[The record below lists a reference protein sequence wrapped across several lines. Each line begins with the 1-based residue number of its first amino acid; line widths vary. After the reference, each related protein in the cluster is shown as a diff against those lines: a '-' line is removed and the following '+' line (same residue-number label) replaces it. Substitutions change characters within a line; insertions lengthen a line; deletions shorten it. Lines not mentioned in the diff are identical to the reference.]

1 MDFKSDIDL
10 IHHGEEDHHDH
21 DHDDQDHDQKKPI
34 KMGRGKIQCKM
45 IENQTNRQV
54 TYSKRRNG
62 IFKKASELS
71 VLCDAKVSIIMIPRN
86 ATRVHEFC
94 TPGSSTKEMLD
105 RYQRAK
111 GIDVWKTLYEKM
123 QKNLREHREK
133 NDERKREIRQRMGY
147 DLSGLN
153 WFELRDLEDSMSSAV
168 EAIRE
173 KRKHKIKTQTDTTKK
188 KVKSLEDRYFR
199 LLHEIAAQRED
210 SPYGPMY
217 QENIGG
223 GYESDNIGQWGIQSF
238 RFPPPQPS
246 PELSL

>member
-111 GIDVWKTLYEKM
+111 GIDVWKTLYE
-123 QKNLREHREK
+123 
-133 NDERKREIRQRMGY
+133 
-147 DLSGLN
+147 
-153 WFELRDLEDSMSSAV
+153 
-168 EAIRE
+168 
-173 KRKHKIKTQTDTTKK
+173 
-188 KVKSLEDRYFR
+188 VKSLEDRYFR
-199 LLHEIAAQRED
+199 LLHEITMILISIDRHFLLLLYVLIMKAAQRED

>member
-10 IHHGEEDHHDH
+10 IHHGEEDHH
-21 DHDDQDHDQKKPI
+21 DHDQKKPI

-45 IENQTNRQV
+45 IENRTNRQV

-71 VLCDAKVSIIMIPRN
+71 VLCDAKVSIIMFPRN

-94 TPGSSTKEMLD
+94 TPGSSTKEILD

-111 GIDVWKTLYEKM
+111 GIDVWKTRYEKM

-133 NDERKREIRQRMGY
+133 NDELKREIRQRMGY
-147 DLSGLN
+147 NLSGLN

-173 KRKHKIKTQTDTTKK
+173 KRKHKMKAKTETTKK
-188 KVKSLEDRYFR
+188 KVKSLENRHFR
-199 LLHEIAAQRED
+199 LLHEIAAKCEE

-223 GYESDNIGQWGIQSF
+223 GYESDNIGQWGIQYSF
-238 RFPPPQPS
+238 CFPPPQPS